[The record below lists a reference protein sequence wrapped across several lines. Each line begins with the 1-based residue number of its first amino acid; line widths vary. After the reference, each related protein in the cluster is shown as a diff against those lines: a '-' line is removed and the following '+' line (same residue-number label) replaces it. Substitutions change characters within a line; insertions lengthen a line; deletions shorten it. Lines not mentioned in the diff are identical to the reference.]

1 MVDGCGCGGEA
12 YGRGGSTWLV
22 AGGEESGVGPM
33 ELRLCRRFC
42 WLGKEQKHPP
52 PPNGS
57 FGSEPSLPQG
67 RVCSRLRR
75 SAGRLFV
82 VPTCFKLDRVS
93 GIGYRVSGIGYRVS
107 GIGDG
112 VSGIGDRGSGVPGWG
127 VAGCGFGGEG
137 TVGLFLSG
145 FASSLFRLPSS
156 VFRLGIGH
164 WSLVTG
170 RWSLVVGQWAL
181 GSGRWAVGVGLWAVG
196 SGQWALGSGRLTVG
210 SWRIVFAFRCATCRS
225 RRLTFDS

>member
-42 WLGKEQKHPP
+42 WLGNEQKHPP

-82 VPTCFKLDRVS
+82 VPTCFKLIGDRVS
-93 GIGYRVSGIGYRVS
+93 GI
-107 GIGDG
+107 
-112 VSGIGDRGSGVPGWG
+112 GVPGWG
-127 VAGCGFGGEG
+127 VAGS
-137 TVGLFLSG
+137 VVRGLSVFSYRGSPLP
-145 FASSLFRLPSS
+145 SSLFPLPSRHCS
-156 VFRLGIGH
+156 LGTGY
-164 WSLVTG
+164 WALGTG
-170 RWSLVVGQWAL
+170 RWAL
-181 GSGRWAVGVGLWAVG
+181 GVGHRVFDARLSALSFRLSVCDLSLSASGVRFLVLNAVYAGWP
-196 SGQWALGSGRLTVG
+196 
-210 SWRIVFAFRCATCRS
+210 
-225 RRLTFDS
+225 